1 METANNHL
9 RERFWPDY
17 NKRFAAPARE
27 SGDAFVPLGGVD
39 LDDILCVKE
48 DRVVG
53 HDNYVSYNNRSL
65 QIPPGPHGRHFVRRR
80 VRVHEYADGRLSV
93 FHGPRRLGRHE
104 ADGSLVATA

>member
-1 METANNHL
+1 MTRRRVFHRL
-9 RERFWPDY
+9 PTRPDY

-53 HDNYVSYNNRSL
+53 HDNCVSYRPDRTAGTS
-65 QIPPGPHGRHFVRRR
+65 RAAASAF
-80 VRVHEYADGRLSV
+80 HEHADGGCRCSTA
-93 FHGPRRLGRHE
+93 RAASD
-104 ADGSLVATA
+104 ADGSPVATA